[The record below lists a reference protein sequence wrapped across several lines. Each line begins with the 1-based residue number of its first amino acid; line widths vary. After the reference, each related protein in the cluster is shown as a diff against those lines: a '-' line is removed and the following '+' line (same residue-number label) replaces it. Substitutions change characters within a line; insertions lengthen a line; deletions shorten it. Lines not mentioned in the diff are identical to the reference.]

1 MPTTPDRI
9 MPTSAL
15 SSRTVLVTGAT
26 SGIGYE
32 TARQLAE
39 RGATVLLHGRTA
51 EEARAAA
58 DRLIATAGVDANQ
71 LALYSAD
78 FAHLEEVGTLART
91 IVAEHPH
98 LDVLVNNAGM
108 AAPERHTV
116 TTDGNEIAFQ
126 VNFLAH
132 YLLTCLL
139 GPALTSDPG
148 GRVVNVSSSL
158 HRTAS
163 IQWADPNRARRYSRL
178 AVYAQSQLALTVFTA
193 DPRVTAVSVHP
204 EVATPRSCPCTR
216 TSAAQRPRAPR
227 TWSGSATRP
236 SRSSTAPT
244 TTATRASNRPRPR
257 PRTARSN
264 ASTSWRIC
272 WSAATPPEERSR
284 QRELY
289 MSKRARKQKDR
300 RKKKTSHGSKA
311 GQG

>member
-1 MPTTPDRI
+1 MPNST
-9 MPTSAL
+9 L

-51 EEARAAA
+51 EETRAAA
-58 DRLIATAGVDANQ
+58 DRLIATAGVGAGQ

-78 FAHLEEVGTLART
+78 FAHLEEVETLART
-91 IVAEHPH
+91 VVAEHPH
-98 LDVLVNNAGM
+98 LDVLVNNAGV

-116 TTDGNEIAFQ
+116 TADGNEIAFQ

-139 GPALTSDPG
+139 EPALTSDSG

-178 AVYAQSQLALTVFTA
+178 AAYAQSQLALTVFAA

-204 EVATPRSCPCTR
+204 GACDTALLPLYAHEGLSPAEGAAHVVRLCDPAVEIVNGAYYDRAERVEPAPAATDER
-216 TSAAQRPRAPR
+216 TVKRLTKLADLLV
-227 TWSGSATRP
+227 G
-236 SRSSTAPT
+236 
-244 TTATRASNRPRPR
+244 
-257 PRTARSN
+257 RTA
-264 ASTSWRIC
+264 
-272 WSAATPPEERSR
+272 
-284 QRELY
+284 
-289 MSKRARKQKDR
+289 
-300 RKKKTSHGSKA
+300 
-311 GQG
+311 

>member
-1 MPTTPDRI
+1 MSEST
-9 MPTSAL
+9 L

-26 SGIGYE
+26 SGIGRD

-51 EEARAAA
+51 EETRAAA
-58 DRLIATAGVDANQ
+58 DALVATAGIAADRLCTYA
-71 LALYSAD
+71 AD
-78 FAHLEEVGTLART
+78 FSRLDEVEALAHRVVT
-91 IVAEHPH
+91 EHPH

-116 TTDGNEIAFQ
+116 TADGNEIAFQ

-139 GPALTSDPG
+139 EPALTSDPG

-178 AVYAQSQLALTVFTA
+178 AAYAQSQLALTVFAA

-204 EVATPRSCPCTR
+204 GVCDTALLPLYAHEGASPTEGAAHVVRLCDPAVEIVNGAYYDRADRVDPAPAATEDRIIR
-216 TSAAQRPRAPR
+216 RLGKLADLLV
-227 TWSGSATRP
+227 G
-236 SRSSTAPT
+236 
-244 TTATRASNRPRPR
+244 
-257 PRTARSN
+257 RTA
-264 ASTSWRIC
+264 
-272 WSAATPPEERSR
+272 
-284 QRELY
+284 
-289 MSKRARKQKDR
+289 
-300 RKKKTSHGSKA
+300 
-311 GQG
+311 